1 MSPRPI
7 CARRSATG
15 SAPRRSEALSQASY
29 DSYLSAWEQ
38 ATAEIGVA
46 QAQILSADAEVMSCE
61 ADVKLARRNLSYC
74 VIKAPVD
81 GVVIDRIVSVGQTV
95 VSSMNASSLFLIAK
109 DLKKMEVWA
118 SVNEADIGSIFAG
131 QDVEFTA

>member
-1 MSPRPI
+1 
-7 CARRSATG
+7 
-15 SAPRRSEALSQASY
+15 
-29 DSYLSAWEQ
+29 
-38 ATAEIGVA
+38 
-46 QAQILSADAEVMSCE
+46 MSCE

-131 QDVEFTA
+131 QDVEFTVDSFPGESFSARSTKSA